1 MKPSGEQLRIIADL
15 IEAGKIKPVIERTF
29 HLKMLKRRWNMRSQ
43 VEQREDHRKNEIAFM
58 LYFSKV

>member
-43 VEQREDHRKNEIAFM
+43 VEQREDHRKM
-58 LYFSKV
+58 K